1 MRNISVGMA
10 MTLLVIGNLA
20 ATFSDALV
28 KTMEGG
34 ADGAIFQFALFRQ
47 VSAVLILLP
56 FCLTA
61 PKKNLTLGL
70 KWHMLRAHVWLVGVF
85 FSVIALTT
93 MPLATANAIFYA
105 APLIMLPLA
114 AIFLREKLSTASI
127 IAAVVGF
134 VGVLLLVRPTDLSWA
149 AISAMIVA
157 VTLAVNNLLIPK
169 IPREQTVPQTLLLH
183 NLIGIPVALGLAL
196 YEGVPFSMDLF
207 LRASGS
213 TAFILVYA
221 ATCVIAYRAAES
233 SKIASAEYSG
243 LVCAVGVGLVM
254 FGEVPDMLM
263 IVGTS
268 LIVVPLIWLAGLEK
282 RKTKRAAREEALATE
297 TTFASLTEDMRTE
310 DDDIALAEK
319 SAMADSIVLPDDDT
333 SPNGEEARET
343 SPSYE
348 HICPQKKAS
357 GTV

>member
-1 MRNISVGMA
+1 MRTISVGLA
-10 MTLLVIGNLA
+10 MTLLVIGNLS

-34 ADGAIFQFALFRQ
+34 PDGAIFQFALFRQ

-61 PKKNLTLGL
+61 PVKNLNKGL
-70 KWHMLRAHVWLVGVF
+70 KWHALRAHIWLLGVF

-114 AIFLREKLSTASI
+114 AIFLREKLSASSI

-134 VGVLLLVRPTDLSWA
+134 IGVLILVRPTELDWGAS
-149 AISAMIVA
+149 SALIVA

-169 IPREQTVPQTLLLH
+169 IPREQTVSQTLLLH
-183 NLIGIPVALGLAL
+183 NLIGIPIAFALAL
-196 YEGVPFSMDLF
+196 YEGMPFSLDLF
-207 LRASGS
+207 WRAAGS

-233 SKIASAEYSG
+233 NKIASAEYSG
-243 LVCAVGVGLVM
+243 LVCAVGVGLVL
-254 FGEVPDMLM
+254 FGEVPDMIM
-263 IVGTS
+263 IVGTT
-268 LIVVPLIWLAGLEK
+268 LIVVPLIWLAGREK
-282 RKTKRAAREEALATE
+282 HKSRKAKKAATLAAKQKAIEEAIEPA
-297 TTFASLTEDMRTE
+297 
-310 DDDIALAEK
+310 
-319 SAMADSIVLPDDDT
+319 
-333 SPNGEEARET
+333 
-343 SPSYE
+343 
-348 HICPQKKAS
+348 
-357 GTV
+357 

>member
-282 RKTKRAAREEALATE
+282 RKTKRVAREEALATE

-343 SPSYE
+343 SPCYE
-348 HICPQKKAS
+348 HIGPQKKAS

>member
-1 MRNISVGMA
+1 MRTISVGLA
-10 MTLLVIGNLA
+10 MTLLVIGNLS

-34 ADGAIFQFALFRQ
+34 PDGAIFQFALFRQ

-61 PKKNLTLGL
+61 PVKNLNKGL
-70 KWHMLRAHVWLVGVF
+70 KWHALRAHIWLLGVF

-114 AIFLREKLSTASI
+114 AIFLREKLSAPSI

-134 VGVLLLVRPTDLSWA
+134 IGVLILVRPTELDWGAS
-149 AISAMIVA
+149 SALIVA

-169 IPREQTVPQTLLLH
+169 IPREQTVSQTLMLH
-183 NLIGIPVALGLAL
+183 NLIGIPIAFALAL
-196 YEGVPFSMDLF
+196 YEGMPFSLDLF
-207 LRASGS
+207 WRAAGS

-233 SKIASAEYSG
+233 NKIASAEYSG
-243 LVCAVGVGLVM
+243 LVCAVGVGLVL
-254 FGEVPDMLM
+254 FGEVPDMIM
-263 IVGTS
+263 IVGTT
-268 LIVVPLIWLAGLEK
+268 LIVVPLIWLAGREK
-282 RKTKRAAREEALATE
+282 HKARKAKKAASLAATLAAKQKVIEEAIE
-297 TTFASLTEDMRTE
+297 P
-310 DDDIALAEK
+310 
-319 SAMADSIVLPDDDT
+319 V
-333 SPNGEEARET
+333 
-343 SPSYE
+343 
-348 HICPQKKAS
+348 
-357 GTV
+357 